1 MKIAGLIRNDVVNGY
16 DVCVSVWVQGCP
28 FHCDGC
34 HNPQTWSFG
43 TGIEVEEDA
52 FIEEVIAAIGENGIN
67 RNLSLLGGEPLCEQ
81 NYVFVKKLINDVKK
95 QYPDIKIFIWTG
107 YKWEDLTREQLRV
120 VVLAD
125 SIIDGQFELRKRD
138 ITLPFRGSSNQRIIN
153 VKKTLETG
161 AIVTSEKLV

>member
-52 FIEEVIAAIGENGIN
+52 FIEEVIAAIGENGVN

-81 NYVFVKKLINDVKK
+81 NYPFVDKLIRIVKDK
-95 QYPDIKIFIWTG
+95 YPSIKVFIWTG
-107 YKWEDLTREQLRV
+107 YEWENLSDEQRNV
-120 VVLAD
+120 AILAD
-125 SIIDGQFELRKRD
+125 SIVDGQFELRKRD

-153 VKKTLETG
+153 IKKTIETG
-161 AIVTSEKLV
+161 NVVTSEKLV

>member
-43 TGIEVEEDA
+43 TGIEVEEDE
-52 FIEEVIAAIGENGIN
+52 FIEEVITALGLNGIQ
-67 RNLSLLGGEPLCEQ
+67 RNLSFLGGEPMCEQ
-81 NYVFVKKLINDVKK
+81 NYPFVEKLIRIARDK
-95 QYPDIKIFIWTG
+95 YPNIKVFIWTG
-107 YKWEDLTREQLRV
+107 YEWENMTKEQLNVISLSDV
-120 VVLAD
+120 V
-125 SIIDGQFELRKRD
+125 IDGQFELRLRD
-138 ITLPFRGSSNQRIIN
+138 ITLPFRGSSNQRIID

-161 AIVTSEKLV
+161 SVVTTETLS

>member
-43 TGIEVEEDA
+43 TGIEVEEDE
-52 FIEEVIAAIGENGIN
+52 FIEEVITALGLNGIQ
-67 RNLSLLGGEPLCEQ
+67 RNLSLLGGEPMCEQ
-81 NYVFVKKLINDVKK
+81 NYPFVEKLIKIARNK
-95 QYPDIKIFIWTG
+95 YPNIKVFIWTG
-107 YKWEDLTREQLRV
+107 YEWENMTKEQLNVISLSDV
-120 VVLAD
+120 V
-125 SIIDGQFELRKRD
+125 IDGQFELRLRD
-138 ITLPFRGSSNQRIIN
+138 ITLPFRGSSNQRIID

-161 AIVTSEKLV
+161 SVVTTETLS

>member
-52 FIEEVIAAIGENGIN
+52 FIEEVIAAIGENGIK

-81 NYVFVKKLINDVKK
+81 NYPFVGKLIRIVKDK
-95 QYPDIKIFIWTG
+95 YPSIKVFIWTG
-107 YKWEDLTREQLRV
+107 YEWENLSDEQRDV
-120 VVLAD
+120 AMLAD
-125 SIIDGQFELRKRD
+125 SIVDGQFELRKRD

-161 AIVTSEKLV
+161 TIVTSEKLV

>member
-52 FIEEVIAAIGENGIN
+52 FIEEVIAAIGENGVS

-81 NYVFVKKLINDVKK
+81 NYSFVDKLIRIVKDK
-95 QYPDIKIFIWTG
+95 YPSIKVFIWTG
-107 YKWEDLTREQLRV
+107 YEWENLSDEQRNV
-120 VVLAD
+120 AILAD
-125 SIIDGQFELRKRD
+125 SIVDGQFELRKRD

-153 VKKTLETG
+153 IKKTIETG
-161 AIVTSEKLV
+161 NVVTSEKLV

>member
-43 TGIEVEEDA
+43 AGIEVEEDV
-52 FIEEVIAAIGENGIN
+52 FIKDVIAAIGENGVQ

-81 NYVFVKKLINDVKK
+81 NYPFVEKLIKTVKNVSPNTK
-95 QYPDIKIFIWTG
+95 VFIWTG
-107 YKWEDLTREQLRV
+107 YEWENLTQDQLNV
-120 VVLAD
+120 ASLANTLV
-125 SIIDGQFELRKRD
+125 DGQFELKNRD
-138 ITLPFRGSSNQRIIN
+138 ITLPFRGSSNQRIID

-161 AIVTSEKLV
+161 SVVTSEKIV

>member
-107 YKWEDLTREQLRV
+107 YKWEDLTREQFRV

-161 AIVTSEKLV
+161 NVVTSEKLV

>member
-43 TGIEVEEDA
+43 TGIEVEEDE
-52 FIEEVIAAIGENGIN
+52 FIEEVITALGLNGIQ
-67 RNLSLLGGEPLCEQ
+67 RNLSLLGGEPMCEQ
-81 NYVFVKKLINDVKK
+81 NYPFVEKLIKIARNK
-95 QYPDIKIFIWTG
+95 YPNIKVFIWTG
-107 YKWEDLTREQLRV
+107 YEWENMTKEQLNVISLSDV
-120 VVLAD
+120 V
-125 SIIDGQFELRKRD
+125 IDGQFELRLRD

-161 AIVTSEKLV
+161 SVVTTETLS

>member
-52 FIEEVIAAIGENGIN
+52 FIEEVIAAIGQNGIK
-67 RNLSLLGGEPLCEQ
+67 RNLSLLGGEPLCQQ

-107 YKWEDLTREQLRV
+107 YKWENLTREQFRV

-125 SIIDGQFELRKRD
+125 SIIDGQFELRKKD

-161 AIVTSEKLV
+161 TIVTSEKLV

>member
-43 TGIEVEEDA
+43 TGIEVDEDI
-52 FIEEVIAAIGENGIN
+52 FIQKVIAAIGQNGVQ
-67 RNLSLLGGEPLCEQ
+67 RNLSILGGEPLCEQ
-81 NYVFVKKLINDVKK
+81 NYIFVKKLIKAVKS
-95 QYPDIKIFIWTG
+95 QYPDIKVFIWTG

-120 VVLAD
+120 VCFAD
-125 SIIDGQFELRKRD
+125 SIIDGQFELRYRD

-153 VKKTLETG
+153 VKKTLESNSV
-161 AIVTSEKLV
+161 VTSESLV